1 MTIST
6 SGRKVTLSQSFID
19 AIDKRMTKFDKY
31 FENDAQATV
40 TISAEGNRLTAE
52 VTVRY
57 RGFIYRAEKTETDM
71 LAAFGNAA
79 DLIDRQITKNKS
91 KLSNRIKKQEHESE
105 DGYSNYEDFVD
116 EEYRVVKEKQFRL
129 KPMSTKEAI
138 LQMNMLGHNFF
149 VFLNED
155 TNTVSVVYL
164 RKDDDY
170 GLITPEY

>member
-71 LAAFGNAA
+71 L
-79 DLIDRQITKNKS
+79 
-91 KLSNRIKKQEHESE
+91 
-105 DGYSNYEDFVD
+105 
-116 EEYRVVKEKQFRL
+116 
-129 KPMSTKEAI
+129 
-138 LQMNMLGHNFF
+138 
-149 VFLNED
+149 
-155 TNTVSVVYL
+155 
-164 RKDDDY
+164 
-170 GLITPEY
+170 